1 MAEEMRHHL
10 EQQARIHMKAGMEE
24 GEARLVAQRQFGH
37 VAGIQE
43 RARDARFPGWWDAIC
58 RDVRLGVRALGRNP
72 GFTLVVVLTLAIGV
86 GANTAMFSIVNAVML
101 RPLPFPEADR
111 LVMVWTEHRQTGGQ
125 RQTSGYLN
133 FTDWKKTAGSFSD
146 LAAYDPV
153 SVVVDSGEVR
163 RTSALRCSTHLGSV
177 LKLKAH
183 LGRLLNDEDSS
194 RSESV
199 AVLCHAAWL
208 HRFGGRTDMVGRTVM
223 VDGRPVEI
231 VGVTS
236 PGAEFP
242 DKQTELWLPLP
253 SSTTGEGR
261 GAGPWYVLGRL
272 APGVTL
278 SQAQAELSGLAAT
291 LEREFSANS
300 GLGVA
305 VAPLVEHLVG
315 RDLRKSLLLLLG
327 AVGTVLLIACSNV
340 ANLMLARGVARQREF
355 ALRLSLGATRGR
367 LVAQL
372 LIENAVLCLVAA
384 GVGLAISGVT
394 ILAIRAAAPANLPRI
409 DAITIDLGVLGFA
422 IVLALVS
429 LCATGLRPAIVCS
442 RRDALSLLRNSGRG
456 PSETPRARR
465 IRSVLVVAEFALAV
479 MLFAGAAML
488 VRSFVHVLDVAP
500 GYRTAN
506 LLVAPL
512 RLDAG
517 RTENAAVPYAATLLE
532 RVRALPGVTA
542 VAISDEATLGE
553 RGAAQVT
560 PERFAAGPAASLR
573 VPLAIT
579 AITSEYFRVMG
590 VPLRAGRGFTDF
602 DGSEAPPVAVV
613 NETLA
618 RQLWPGEDPVG
629 RLFRLGADSQ
639 QAWIT
644 VVGVAGDQ
652 RLQALDRAPLAQ
664 VFRPWPQQP
673 SRGMN
678 VLVLTVPDPA
688 TLAPSL
694 VHAIQSIDRSVPL
707 EQVVTMEQL
716 LDRTMATRRFRTQ
729 LLSVFAGIALVLAG
743 VGIFGLVHYS
753 VAQST
758 QEIGI
763 RTALGASAGQI
774 LREVLASGLKLA
786 VVGVVVGIVG
796 AVVLARMFTALLYE
810 TGPTDPVSLFGA
822 ALALL
827 TVALLACY
835 LPARRAARV
844 DPMLALRAE

>member
-1 MAEEMRHHL
+1 
-10 EQQARIHMKAGMEE
+10 
-24 GEARLVAQRQFGH
+24 
-37 VAGIQE
+37 
-43 RARDARFPGWWDAIC
+43 
-58 RDVRLGVRALGRNP
+58 
-72 GFTLVVVLTLAIGV
+72 
-86 GANTAMFSIVNAVML
+86 
-101 RPLPFPEADR
+101 
-111 LVMVWTEHRQTGGQ
+111 
-125 RQTSGYLN
+125 
-133 FTDWKKTAGSFSD
+133 WKKAASSFAD

-163 RTSALRCSTHLGSV
+163 RTSALRCSTNLGSV

-183 LGRLLNDEDSS
+183 LGRLLNDEDSA

-208 HRFGGRTDMVGRTVM
+208 QRFGGSGDVVGRTVM

-236 PGAEFP
+236 AGSEFP

-253 SSTTGEGR
+253 SSSPGEGR

-278 SQAQAELSGLAAT
+278 SQAQAELSALATT
-291 LEREFSANS
+291 LEREFSVNT
-300 GLGVA
+300 GLGVT

-384 GVGLAISGVT
+384 GVGLGISAVT
-394 ILAIRAAAPANLPRI
+394 LLAIRAAAPVNLPRL
-409 DAITIDLGVLGFA
+409 DAITIDFGVLGFA
-422 IVLALVS
+422 LVLALVS
-429 LCATGLRPAIVCS
+429 LCAAGLRPAIECS

-465 IRSVLVVAEFALAV
+465 IRSGLVVVEFALAV

-517 RTENAAVPYAATLLE
+517 RPESAAIPYAATLLE
-532 RVRALPGVTA
+532 RVRALPGAMA

-553 RGAAQVT
+553 RGAEQVT
-560 PERFAAGPAASLR
+560 PDRSALGPVASLR

-579 AITSEYFRVMG
+579 AITPEYFRVMG
-590 VPLRAGRGFTDF
+590 VPLRAGRVFTDF
-602 DGSEAPPVAVV
+602 DGPEAPPVAVV

-618 RQLWPGEDPVG
+618 RQLWPGDDPVG
-629 RLFRLGADSQ
+629 RTFRLGASSQ
-639 QAWIT
+639 QPWIT

-652 RLQALDRAPLAQ
+652 RLQSLDRAPLAQ
-664 VFRPWPQQP
+664 VFRPWSQQP

-678 VLVLTVPDPA
+678 VLVLTVPDPV

-694 VHAIQSIDRSVPL
+694 VRAIQSIDRSVPL
-707 EQVVTMEQL
+707 EQVITMEQL
-716 LDRTMATRRFRTQ
+716 IDRTMETRRFRTQ

-786 VVGVVVGIVG
+786 VVGVGVGIVG
-796 AVVLARMFTALLYE
+796 AIVLARMFAALLYE